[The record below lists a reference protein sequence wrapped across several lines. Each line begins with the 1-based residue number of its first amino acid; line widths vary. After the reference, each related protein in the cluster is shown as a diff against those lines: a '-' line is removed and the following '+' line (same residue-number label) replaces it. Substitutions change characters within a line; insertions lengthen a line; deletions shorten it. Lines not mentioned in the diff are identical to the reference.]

1 MVSKFFSVVYG
12 DVLGTDDFAKGFERL
27 FENIEDL
34 ELDVP
39 KAKKILANFLARAV
53 VDEVSVVLKLQLK
66 LE

>member
-1 MVSKFFSVVYG
+1 MVSKYFSAAYG

-53 VDEVSVVLKLQLK
+53 VDEVSMIPSIGFK
-66 LE
+66 